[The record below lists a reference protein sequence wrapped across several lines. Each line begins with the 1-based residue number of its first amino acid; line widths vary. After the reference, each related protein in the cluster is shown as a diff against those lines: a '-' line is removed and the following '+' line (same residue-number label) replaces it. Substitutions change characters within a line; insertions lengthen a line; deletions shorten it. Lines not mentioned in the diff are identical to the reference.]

1 MQTESRASSLLERFA
16 EVQLIFCKDS
26 HSYRKTQFARNKK
39 RKILLFNMKTP
50 FALLTVFL
58 QENGKNM

>member
-1 MQTESRASSLLERFA
+1 MQTENRAPSLLERFA

-39 RKILLFNMKTP
+39 RKILLFNIKTP
-50 FALLTVFL
+50 FCFVNSLFAR
-58 QENGKNM
+58 KR